1 MFNAIIASYSSAGE
15 EAMGAMFSAL
25 SSLFSSFISLAFAAA
40 AFVGLWF
47 VFKKMG
53 FPGWKGIIPFYND
66 YVLFDTL
73 WEKKKFVRYVVYYG
87 ITLVATVI
95 GVIFCV
101 FGTGL
106 IIGGAAMYNASYS
119 YQGAGVSMII
129 GGSVLTL
136 IGFLFSVA
144 GLVFAILLLVT
155 TGKDWFDFH
164 ACGAVGTCLSDAGH
178 FQLYTKFAMSV
189 MLTALAFVTAAS
201 GFSTRDGKIL
211 RIAFIFSLL
220 ADFSFSM
227 IKAIAPDAG
236 SLSTALGIACF
247 MAFQTVLIYRHSR
260 TSESDKSIPK
270 IYWLL
275 AVALVAAVVL
285 GANFDATDP
294 IGNAAKGGRAA
305 AIVLEEEPEDRL

>member
-119 YQGAGVSMII
+119 YQGAGVGMII
-129 GGSVLTL
+129 GDSVLTL

-144 GLVFAILLLVT
+144 GLVFAILLLVLQF
-155 TGKDWFDFH
+155 KLM
-164 ACGAVGTCLSDAGH
+164 A
-178 FQLYTKFAMSV
+178 
-189 MLTALAFVTAAS
+189 
-201 GFSTRDGKIL
+201 R
-211 RIAFIFSLL
+211 L
-220 ADFSFSM
+220 ADAFGLKRAWAWGLTFVSPVFM
-227 IKAIAPDAG
+227 LILGLHKGIVYRGAG
-236 SLSTALGIACF
+236 A
-247 MAFQTVLIYRHSR
+247 
-260 TSESDKSIPK
+260 SEQ
-270 IYWLL
+270 
-275 AVALVAAVVL
+275 
-285 GANFDATDP
+285 
-294 IGNAAKGGRAA
+294 GGYTPPQQPPY
-305 AIVLEEEPEDRL
+305 EPPFGEGQQ